1 MVVSRLSVTPLGKSG
16 GMMKKHIFAIGLALT
31 TALFPAGAK
40 AENLLDLLFGNQQPE
55 EVIQRPKLKQ
65 QFPAAPKPVAP
76 KPRIVAK
83 IEPPAFLD
91 YKPNAVALYSPDK
104 AIQFS
109 TASLPFGPG
118 LSFVES
124 FSGLENY
131 QLSTEKPVA
140 AALTAHYS
148 AKPSFLWVAG
158 FDPTENALD
167 LARYLRVVDMY
178 GLNPDDYAVDMPDG
192 IWSPDA
198 EGDRAAALI
207 RFEISLS
214 AAVLRYISDVE
225 GGRIDPNRISE
236 FYDFSSKVPDLA
248 QGLAALAQERDPVLS
263 LEMRHPREPEY
274 RALVRELASLRAQ
287 GGSQVTVASGTKIKP
302 GDIDL
307 ELPKIIE
314 GIRSKASSKLLT
326 DHAVTFASYDGNPLY
341 DDGLVAIVR
350 DWQKA
355 NGLGSDGVIGAR
367 TIATT
372 VGLGGADKIK
382 RVIYALEQMRWLP
395 DAFGGRYVFIN
406 QPAFTATY
414 YDKNVAELTTRAVVG
429 TKKNQT
435 YFFHDIIEYVEFN
448 PTWGVPQSIIINEY
462 LPKLRANPGYLDQ
475 KGFEVYTAKGEKISS
490 TQVNWS
496 AVGKAAPVSV
506 IQPGGDGNAL
516 GDLKIM
522 FPNKHSIYMHDTPA
536 RDLFAKEVRAFSH
549 GCVRLQQPHEMAAKV
564 LGISTAVVD
573 ERVKQPTN
581 RLNVKNKLPVY
592 VTYFTAW
599 PDEQGVVQYYN
610 DIYDRDLHLG
620 IALEK
625 TRAARGTA
633 I

>member
-1 MVVSRLSVTPLGKSG
+1 
-16 GMMKKHIFAIGLALT
+16 MKKHITGLGLSILMAGIS
-31 TALFPAGAK
+31 APAS
-40 AENLLDLLFGNQQPE
+40 AENLLDLLFGNQQRDI
-55 EVIQRPKLKQ
+55 IQRPQLKQ
-65 QFPAAPKPVAP
+65 QFPDAPKPVKP
-76 KPRIVAK
+76 KPRVVSK
-83 IEPPAFLD
+83 IEPPTFLD
-91 YKPNAVALYSPDK
+91 YKPNAVALYAP
-104 AIQFS
+104 FS
-109 TASLPFGPG
+109 AVKYASIGGTFEPGISFGQAFAALQG
-118 LSFVES
+118 F
-124 FSGLENY
+124 
-131 QLSTEKPVA
+131 QLALEKPIS

-148 AKPSFLWVAG
+148 ANPSFLWVKG
-158 FDPTENALD
+158 FEPTDNALD
-167 LARYLRVVDMY
+167 LARYLSVVDMY
-178 GLNPDDYAVDMPDG
+178 GLNPDDYAVELPNG

-198 EGDRAAALI
+198 TDDRAQALI
-207 RFEISLS
+207 RFEMSLS
-214 AAVLRYISDVE
+214 AAALRYIFDVE
-225 GGRIDPNRISE
+225 GGRIDPNRISG
-236 FYDFSSKVPDLA
+236 FYDFAGKVPNLA
-248 QGLAALAQERDPVLS
+248 QSLAGLAAESDPVLA
-263 LEMRHPREPEY
+263 LEKRHPREPEY
-274 RALVRELASLRAQ
+274 RALVRELAALRAD
-287 GGSQVTVASGTKIKP
+287 GGTQITVAPGTKIRP

-314 GIRSKASSKLLT
+314 GIRSKASSELLT
-326 DHAVTFASYDGNPLY
+326 DHAITFANYDGNPLY
-341 DDGLVAIVR
+341 DESLVAIVR

-372 VGLGGADKIK
+372 IGIGNGDKIK
-382 RVIYALEQMRWLP
+382 RVTYALEQMRWLP

-414 YDKNVAELTTRAVVG
+414 YNNNVAELTTRAVVG

-462 LPKLRANPGYLDQ
+462 LPKLRANPAYLDQ
-475 KGFEVYTAKGEKISS
+475 KGFEVYTPKGEKISS

-549 GCVRLQQPHEMAAKV
+549 GCVRLQQPHEMAAKI
-564 LGISTAVVD
+564 LGITKSVVD
-573 ERVKQPTN
+573 ERIKQPTN
-581 RLNVKNKLPVY
+581 RLNVKSKLPVY

-599 PDEQGVVQYYN
+599 PDEQGRVQYYD
-610 DIYDRDLHLG
+610 DIYDRDIHLG

-625 TRAARGTA
+625 TRIARGSA

>member
-1 MVVSRLSVTPLGKSG
+1 
-16 GMMKKHIFAIGLALT
+16 MKKRIIGLSFAVSATLVS
-31 TALFPAGAK
+31 APAG
-40 AENLLDLLFGNQQPE
+40 AENLLDMLFGNQQRE
-55 EVIQRPKLKQ
+55 QVIQKPQLKE
-65 QFPAAPKPVAP
+65 QFPAAPKPVKP
-76 KPRIVAK
+76 KPKAVTK
-83 IEPPAFLD
+83 IEPPTFLD
-91 YKPNAVALYSPDK
+91 YKANPVLAYFPKK
-104 AIQFS
+104 AIRFS
-109 TASLPFGPG
+109 TADLPFSAG
-118 LSFVES
+118 LSFAES
-124 FSGLENY
+124 FAGLEGY
-131 QLSTEKPVA
+131 QISVEKPVS
-140 AALTAHYS
+140 TAITSHYS
-148 AKPSFLWVAG
+148 ANPVFLWVSG
-158 FDPTENALD
+158 YDPTESALD
-167 LARYLRVVDMY
+167 LARYLSVADMY
-178 GLNPDDYAVDMPDG
+178 GLNPEDYRVDMPDG

-198 EGDRAAALI
+198 TDDRAQALI

-214 AAVLRYISDVE
+214 AAVLRFIADVE

-236 FYDFSSKVPDLA
+236 FYDFTSKVPDLA
-248 QGLAALAQERDPVLS
+248 LALGALAKERDPVLA
-263 LEMRHPREPEY
+263 LEKRHPREPEY
-274 RALVRELASLRAQ
+274 RALVRELAGLRADNSVQ
-287 GGSQVTVASGTKIKP
+287 ISVAPGTKIKP

-314 GIRSKASSKLLT
+314 AIRSKASSKLLT
-326 DHAVTFASYDGNPLY
+326 DHAITFADYDGSPLY
-341 DDGLVAIVR
+341 SAELVAIVR

-367 TIATT
+367 TIAST
-372 VGLGGADKIK
+372 VGLGNADKIK
-382 RVIYALEQMRWLP
+382 RVTYALEQMRWLP
-395 DAFGGRYVFIN
+395 DSFGGRYVFIN

-414 YDKNVAELTTRAVVG
+414 YNKNVAELTTRSVIG

-462 LPKLRANPGYLDQ
+462 LPKLRANPAYLDQ
-475 KGFEVYTAKGEKISS
+475 KGFEVYTPKGEKISS

-506 IQPGGDGNAL
+506 IQPGGNGNAL

-564 LGISTAVVD
+564 LGIAKDVVD
-573 ERVKQPTN
+573 ERVKLPTN
-581 RLNVKNKLPVY
+581 RMNVRNKLPVF

-599 PDEQGVVQYYN
+599 PDEQGKVRYFN
-610 DIYDRDLHLG
+610 DIYERDTHLG
-620 IALEK
+620 LAMAK
-625 TRAARGTA
+625 TQAARGSA

>member
-1 MVVSRLSVTPLGKSG
+1 
-16 GMMKKHIFAIGLALT
+16 MKNQYFGLGLA
-31 TALFPAGAK
+31 ALLAGLPSKAH
-40 AENLLDLLFGNQQPE
+40 AENLLDLLFGGQKAE
-55 EVIQRPKLKQ
+55 EQIIQRPKLKQ
-65 QFPAAPKPVAP
+65 QFPDAPKPVAP
-76 KPRIVAK
+76 KPKPKTITK
-83 IEPPAFLD
+83 IEPPTFLD
-91 YKPNAVALYSPDK
+91 YKPNSVVLYAPFAAVKYASIDGPFQSGISFGEAFPALD
-104 AIQFS
+104 
-109 TASLPFGPG
+109 G
-118 LSFVES
+118 
-124 FSGLENY
+124 Y
-131 QLSTEKPVA
+131 QLATEKPIA

-148 AKPSFLWVAG
+148 ANPSFLWVKG

-167 LARYLRVVDMY
+167 VARYLRVVDMY
-178 GLNPDDYAVDMPDG
+178 GLNPDDYPVEMPDG

-198 EGDRAAALI
+198 TDDRAQALI
-207 RFEISLS
+207 RFEMSLS

-225 GGRIDPNRISE
+225 GGRIDANRISG

-248 QGLAALAQERDPVLS
+248 QALAGLAQERDPVLS
-263 LEMRHPREPEY
+263 LEKRHPREPEY
-274 RALVRELASLRAQ
+274 RALVRELASLRAD
-287 GGSQVTVASGTKIKP
+287 GGSQIAVASGTKIRP
-302 GDIDL
+302 GDIDV

-314 GIRSKASSKLLT
+314 GIRSKASSELLT
-326 DHAVTFASYDGNPLY
+326 DHAITFANYDGNPLY
-341 DDGLVAIVR
+341 DDSLVAIVR

-367 TIATT
+367 TIATA
-372 VGLGGADKIK
+372 VGVGSADKIK
-382 RVIYALEQMRWLP
+382 SVTYALEQMRWLP

-475 KGFEVYTAKGEKISS
+475 KGFEVYTPKGEKISS

-564 LGISTAVVD
+564 LGISKQVVD
-573 ERVKQPTN
+573 ERVRQPTN

-599 PDEQGVVQYYN
+599 PDEEGRVRYYN
-610 DIYDRDLHLG
+610 DIYERDIYLG
-620 IALEK
+620 IAIEK

>member
-1 MVVSRLSVTPLGKSG
+1 MSKTVFGL
-16 GMMKKHIFAIGLALT
+16 GLAVL
-31 TALFPAGAK
+31 AGFSAVPAK
-40 AENLLDLLFGNQQPE
+40 AENLMELLFGNQQREQIVQKPQ
-55 EVIQRPKLKQ
+55 IKQ
-65 QFPAAPKPVAP
+65 QFPAAPKPVKP
-76 KPRIVAK
+76 KAAVVSK
-83 IEPPAFLD
+83 IEPPTFLD
-91 YKPNAVALYSPDK
+91 YKPNTVGAYHPFK
-104 AIQFS
+104 AIDFS
-109 TASLPFGPG
+109 SDGLPFQSGI
-118 LSFVES
+118 SFVEA
-124 FSGLENY
+124 FPGLENY
-131 QLSTEKPVA
+131 KLAVEKPIA
-140 AALTAHYS
+140 SALTAHYS
-148 AKPSFLWVAG
+148 KNPVFLWVSG

-178 GLNPDDYAVDMPDG
+178 GLEPSDYPVDMPDG

-198 EGDRAAALI
+198 TGDRASALI

-214 AAVLRYISDVE
+214 AAALRYLSDVE
-225 GGRIDPNRISE
+225 GGRIDPNRISA
-236 FYDFSSKVPDLA
+236 FYDFASKVPGLEQSLGTLA
-248 QGLAALAQERDPVLS
+248 RDKDPVLW
-263 LEMRHPREPEY
+263 LEKRHPREPEY
-274 RALVRELASLRAQ
+274 RALVRELASLRGDE
-287 GGSQVTVASGTKIKP
+287 GGVQVSVAAGTKIRP
-302 GDIDL
+302 GDINL

-314 GIRSKASSKLLT
+314 GIRSKAGSKLLT
-326 DHAVTFASYDGNPLY
+326 DHAVTFATYDGNPFY
-341 DDGLVAIVR
+341 DDGLVAVVR

-355 NGLGSDGVIGAR
+355 NGLGADGVIGAR

-372 VGLGGADKIK
+372 IGIGNQDKMK
-382 RVIYALEQMRWLP
+382 RVTLALEQMRWLP

-414 YDKNVAELTTRAVVG
+414 YNKNVAELTMRTVIG

-462 LPKLRANPGYLDQ
+462 LPKLKANSAYLDQ
-475 KGFEVYTAKGEKISS
+475 KGFEVYTPKGEKISS

-549 GCVRLQQPHEMAAKV
+549 GCVRLQNPHEMAAKV
-564 LGISTAVVD
+564 LDISKDIVD
-573 ERVKQPTN
+573 LKVTQPTN
-581 RLNVKNKLPVY
+581 RMNVKNKLPVY

-599 PDEQGVVQYYN
+599 PDEEGNVRYYD
-610 DIYDRDLHLG
+610 DIYERDVYLTKA
-620 IALEK
+620 IEK

>member
-1 MVVSRLSVTPLGKSG
+1 
-16 GMMKKHIFAIGLALT
+16 MMKKHVLTIGLSLAFAGIA
-31 TALFPAGAK
+31 TASR
-40 AENLLDLLFGNQQPE
+40 AENLLELLFGNQQQQQ
-55 EVIQRPKLKQ
+55 VIQRPQLKPQSNQ
-65 QFPAAPKPVAP
+65 QFPAAPKPP
-76 KPRIVAK
+76 KPKVVSR
-83 IEPPAFLD
+83 IEPPSFLD
-91 YKPNAVALYSPDK
+91 YKPVAVSLYSPQS
-104 AIQFS
+104 AIRISFEAMPS
-109 TASLPFGPG
+109 GVNAAFGLALQNLG
-118 LSFVES
+118 S
-124 FSGLENY
+124 Y
-131 QLSTEKPVA
+131 QLAVEKTVG
-140 AALTAHYS
+140 AALTAFYS
-148 AKPSFLWVAG
+148 ANPSFVWVSGSEA
-158 FDPTENALD
+158 TENATELV
-167 LARYLRVVDMY
+167 RYLRVVDMY
-178 GLNPDDYAVDMPDG
+178 GLNPEDYAVEMPDS

-198 EGDRAAALI
+198 ADDRASALI
-207 RFEISLS
+207 RFELSLS

-236 FYDFSSKVPDLA
+236 FYDFVSKVPDLA
-248 QGLAALAQERDPVLS
+248 QSLAALARDSDPVLS
-263 LEMRHPREPEY
+263 LEKRHPREPEY
-274 RALVRELASLRAQ
+274 RALVRELANLRADD
-287 GGSQVTVASGTKIKP
+287 GGQIVSVAAGTKIRP
-302 GDIDL
+302 GDIDM

-314 GIRSKASSKLLT
+314 GIRSKASSELLT
-326 DHAVTFASYDGNPLY
+326 DHAMTFANYDGNPLY
-341 DDGLVAIVR
+341 DDGLVAVVR

-372 VGLGGADKIK
+372 IGLGNGDKIK
-382 RVIYALEQMRWLP
+382 RVTLALEQMRWLP

-414 YDKNVAELTTRAVVG
+414 YDKNIAELTTRAVVG

-462 LPKLRANPGYLDQ
+462 LPKLRANPAYLDQ
-475 KGFEVYTAKGEKISS
+475 KGFEVYTPKGQKISS
-490 TQVNWS
+490 TAVNWS

-506 IQPGGDGNAL
+506 IQPGGGGNAL

-564 LGISTAVVD
+564 LGISKQIVD
-573 ERVKQPTN
+573 ERVTQPTN

-592 VTYFTAW
+592 VAYFTAW
-599 PDEQGVVQYYN
+599 PDEQGKVQYFN
-610 DIYDRDLHLG
+610 DIYERDKYLS
-620 IALEK
+620 IAIEK

>member
-1 MVVSRLSVTPLGKSG
+1 
-16 GMMKKHIFAIGLALT
+16 
-31 TALFPAGAK
+31 
-40 AENLLDLLFGNQQPE
+40 
-55 EVIQRPKLKQ
+55 
-65 QFPAAPKPVAP
+65 
-76 KPRIVAK
+76 
-83 IEPPAFLD
+83 
-91 YKPNAVALYSPDK
+91 
-104 AIQFS
+104 
-109 TASLPFGPG
+109 
-118 LSFVES
+118 
-124 FSGLENY
+124 
-131 QLSTEKPVA
+131 
-140 AALTAHYS
+140 
-148 AKPSFLWVAG
+148 
-158 FDPTENALD
+158 
-167 LARYLRVVDMY
+167 MY
-178 GLNPDDYAVDMPDG
+178 GLNPDDYAVDMPQG

-198 EGDRAAALI
+198 TDDRAEALI
-207 RFEISLS
+207 RFEMSLS
-214 AAVLRYISDVE
+214 AALLRYISDVE
-225 GGRIDPNRISE
+225 GGRIDPNRISG

-248 QGLAALAQERDPVLS
+248 QSLASLAREADPVLS
-263 LEMRHPREPEY
+263 LEKRHPREPEY
-274 RALVRELASLRAQ
+274 RALVRELAALRADENTT
-287 GGSQVTVASGTKIKP
+287 VVVASGTKIRP
-302 GDIDL
+302 GDINA

-314 GIRSKASSKLLT
+314 GIRSKANSKLLT
-326 DHAVTFASYDGNPLY
+326 DHAITFANYDGNPLY
-341 DDGLVAIVR
+341 DDDLVAIVR

-372 VGLGGADKIK
+372 IGIGSADKIK

-395 DAFGGRYVFIN
+395 DAFGARYVFIN

-414 YDKNVAELTTRAVVG
+414 YNQNVAELSTRAVVG

-462 LPKLRANPGYLDQ
+462 LPKLKANPSYLDQ
-475 KGFEVYTAKGEKISS
+475 KGFEVYTLKGDKISS
-490 TQVNWS
+490 SQVNWS

-536 RDLFAKEVRAFSH
+536 RDLFAKQVRAFSH

-564 LGISTAVVD
+564 LGISKDVVD

-581 RLNVKNKLPVY
+581 RLNVKNRLPVY

-599 PDEQGVVQYYN
+599 PDEQGRVVYYD
-610 DIYDRDLHLG
+610 DIYERDVHLG
-620 IALEK
+620 IAIDK
-625 TRAARGTA
+625 TNAVRSAA

>member
-1 MVVSRLSVTPLGKSG
+1 LASGKA
-16 GMMKKHIFAIGLALT
+16 MKKHILRFGLSLS
-31 TALFPAGAK
+31 LVGLPAAAH
-40 AENLLDLLFGNQQPE
+40 AENLLDLLFGNQQQ
-55 EVIQRPKLKQ
+55 EVIVQRPQIQPKVKQ
-65 QFPAAPKPVAP
+65 QFPSAPKPVKP
-76 KPRIVAK
+76 KPRAAAK

-91 YKPNAVALYSPDK
+91 YKPNAVTFYAP
-104 AIQFS
+104 FS
-109 TASLPFGPG
+109 AVSYVSTGLEYPSG
-118 LSFVES
+118 LSFAQA
-124 FSGLENY
+124 FPALQGY
-131 QLSTEKPVA
+131 QIAIEKPVS

-148 AKPSFLWVAG
+148 ANPSFLWVAG
-158 FDPTENALD
+158 SDPTENALD

-178 GLNPDDYAVDMPDG
+178 GLNPDDYAVEMPEG
-192 IWSPDA
+192 IWSPAASD
-198 EGDRAAALI
+198 DRAQSLI
-207 RFEISLS
+207 RFEMSLS
-214 AAVLRYISDVE
+214 ASVLRYIFDVE
-225 GGRIDPNRISE
+225 GGRIDPNRMSG
-236 FYDFSSKVPDLA
+236 FYDFSSKIPDLA
-248 QGLAALAQERDPVLS
+248 QALAGLAVEKDPVLS
-263 LEMRHPREPEY
+263 LEKRHPREPEY
-274 RALVRELASLRAQ
+274 RALVRELAALRAE
-287 GGSQVTVASGTKIKP
+287 GGSQVAVAAGTKIRP

-314 GIRSKASSKLLT
+314 GIRAKASSELLT
-326 DHAVTFASYDGNPLY
+326 DHAITFANYDGNPLY
-341 DDGLVAIVR
+341 SESLVAIVR
-350 DWQKA
+350 DWQRA

-372 VGLGGADKIK
+372 VGIGGADKIK

-414 YDKNVAELTTRAVVG
+414 YNNNVAELTTRAVIG

-462 LPKLRANPGYLDQ
+462 LPKLRANPAYLDQ
-475 KGFEVYTAKGEKISS
+475 KGFEVYTPKGEKISS

-536 RDLFAKEVRAFSH
+536 RDLFSRDVRAFSH

-564 LGISTAVVD
+564 LGIDKAIVD

-581 RLNVKNKLPVY
+581 RLNVKNRLPVY

-599 PDEQGVVQYYN
+599 PDEQGKVRYY
-610 DIYDRDLHLG
+610 DDVYDRDLHLG

-625 TRAARGTA
+625 TRIARGTA